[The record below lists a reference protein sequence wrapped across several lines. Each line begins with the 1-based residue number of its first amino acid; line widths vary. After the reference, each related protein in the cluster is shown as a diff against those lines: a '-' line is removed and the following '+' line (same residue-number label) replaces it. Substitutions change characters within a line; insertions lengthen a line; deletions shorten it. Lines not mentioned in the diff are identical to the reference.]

1 MPSVIEKLP
10 SIEAIRE
17 MVEER
22 KREFVPQCDFSKNRR
37 THAGIA
43 LEITVRLLAP
53 ELYDRVLAVVQGR
66 A

>member
-1 MPSVIEKLP
+1 MSQVTT
-10 SIEAIRE
+10 EAVKK

-22 KREFVPQCDFSKNRR
+22 KKEFNPPCDFSKNRR
-37 THAGIA
+37 TQAGVA

-53 ELYDRVLAVVQGR
+53 ELYEQVLAVVQGR